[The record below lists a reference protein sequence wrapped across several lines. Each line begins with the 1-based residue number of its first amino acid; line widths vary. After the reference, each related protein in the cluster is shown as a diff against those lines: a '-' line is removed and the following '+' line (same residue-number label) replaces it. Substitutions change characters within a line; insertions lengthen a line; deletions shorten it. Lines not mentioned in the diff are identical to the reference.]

1 MTNKYKHDAIVRA
14 WLDGKTVQTLSGQDW
29 QDIAP
34 TPTTANVMPYFS
46 ADRVYR
52 IKPTPRFRN
61 VYVNGAGAW
70 KISREA
76 ANNAYRE
83 GEYVLGSE
91 YDGRCRLCIQEDPQN
106 GGGPVFH
113 PV

>member
-34 TPTTANVMPYFS
+34 TPTTTNVMPYFS

-61 VYVNGAGAW
+61 VYDNGVGLW

-83 GEYVLGSE
+83 GEQIRSYEG
-91 YDGRCRLCIQEDPQN
+91 YGRSRLCIQEDPQN
-106 GGGPVFH
+106 GNVSVFH
-113 PV
+113 PA

>member
-52 IKPTPRFRN
+52 IKPTPRFRLI
-61 VYVNGAGAW
+61 YINGAGAW
-70 KISREA
+70 YSTHAEA
-76 ANNAYRE
+76 HDLLQTTIR
-83 GEYVLGSE
+83 GTV
-91 YDGRCRLCIQEDPQN
+91 LCIQEDPQN
-106 GGGPVFH
+106 GDKSVFH
-113 PV
+113 PA